1 MTQTHTPI
9 KKMADKEMVVKRPRV
24 LHFSSHKKANRGMEL
39 ETGIFDNFKMSE
51 NKLLKNIRNM
61 RKIAKTPY
69 KVLDAPG
76 LQDDFYQDI
85 LDWSSKDIIAIA
97 LSSSLYFWSNKESE
111 NNVVKVSE
119 APENSI
125 YSSLKWNTSGQFLST
140 GTS

>member
-1 MTQTHTPI
+1 
-9 KKMADKEMVVKRPRV
+9 
-24 LHFSSHKKANRGMEL
+24 MEL